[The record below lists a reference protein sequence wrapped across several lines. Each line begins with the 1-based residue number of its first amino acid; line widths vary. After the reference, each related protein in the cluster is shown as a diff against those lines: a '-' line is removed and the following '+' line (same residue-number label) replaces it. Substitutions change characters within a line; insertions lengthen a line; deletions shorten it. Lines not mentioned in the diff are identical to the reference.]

1 MYSIDHPTGC
11 VQCVLTAV
19 QLYHHFY
26 LTPSHSLSLLV
37 SANALNI
44 PPRALDRSM
53 HFWSSSLGEVVV
65 GGIALNAGDTYAQ
78 FPPSLND
85 SFCSIEPIM
94 LRKGSYKLV
103 VTGGVNPCH
112 GHLALSFVR
121 ARPADPSRLLPAFYD
136 GEDDEAD
143 GGDGG
148 EGGGTKAIAF
158 APLDWFGATTEH
170 PVAKV
175 RFISSRLLVV

>member
-1 MYSIDHPTGC
+1 MRIG
-11 VQCVLTAV
+11 
-19 QLYHHFY
+19 
-26 LTPSHSLSLLV
+26 
-37 SANALNI
+37 
-44 PPRALDRSM
+44 
-53 HFWSSSLGEVVV
+53 SSSLGEVVV

-78 FPPSLND
+78 FPPSPND

-112 GHLALSFVR
+112 GRLALSLVR
-121 ARPADPSRLLPAFYD
+121 ARPADPSGSPPRLLPAFYD

-148 EGGGTKAIAF
+148 ERDGNKAIAF
-158 APLDWFGATTEH
+158 AALDWFGTTTEH

-175 RFISSRLLVV
+175 RFISSHLLVA